1 MLPLILFLFC
11 VLFSCFIFAEGPLLL
26 LLLPPRV
33 RPCFLRV
40 VVVAVFA
47 DGVASLSSLFFVFFF
62 RSWQEGAP
70 LCSFRPYFGVV
81 VLPFFLL
88 LIPELFVSS
97 LSSSSFAFFFFG
109 RSTLCSDAR
118 GRTW

>member
-1 MLPLILFLFC
+1 MMLPLILFLFC

-62 RSWQEGAP
+62 
-70 LCSFRPYFGVV
+70 
-81 VLPFFLL
+81 VLGRREHPCVPSDRTLASSCCRFF
-88 LIPELFVSS
+88 
-97 LSSSSFAFFFFG
+97 
-109 RSTLCSDAR
+109 CC
-118 GRTW
+118 